1 MEEGRA
7 YRTVCKFTDVL
18 TRHGSEQE
26 PKILWAQE
34 VRTLGR
40 EEQSVQW
47 STWTS

>member
-7 YRTVCKFTDVL
+7 YTVVCKFTDVL
-18 TRHGSEQE
+18 TSQGSEQE

-34 VRTLGR
+34 VRTLER

-47 STWTS
+47 STCTS